1 MKRHL
6 FIIFAFLSINLIATE
21 HIVQASNF
29 SYSPSE
35 LNIST
40 GDTVTWIISSG
51 NHDVNGEFNS
61 ITGDP
66 FNNPESFNSSATN
79 IVGATILSFQ
89 FTLAGTYNYDCSV
102 GSHAANGMVGTI
114 NVTPSTVVDVIVDSD
129 NHNTLETAVIEAG
142 LVEALSAEGPFTVFA
157 PTDAA
162 FDALPDGL
170 LDELL
175 ADPMGELANILKYH
189 VHGGLAMSTDLEN
202 GMMVS
207 TLQGTDLTVTI
218 DNNGVMINNAM
229 VTMADVEAD
238 NGVVHIINAVLVPE
252 DSYTVVDVIVDSDN
266 HNTLETAVI
275 EAGLVEALS
284 AEGPFTVFAPTDA
297 AFDALPDGLLD
308 ELLADPMGELANIL
322 KYHVHGGLAMSTDLE
337 NGMMVSTLQ
346 GTDLTVTI
354 DNNGVMINN
363 AMVTMADVEAD
374 NGVVH
379 IINAVLVPELSSLN
393 TFTIDNNK
401 NYLYSINMLGER
413 VDYNTKDM
421 IIIDVYSN
429 GKTIKKFNTNHKN

>member
-1 MKRHL
+1 
-6 FIIFAFLSINLIATE
+6 
-21 HIVQASNF
+21 
-29 SYSPSE
+29 
-35 LNIST
+35 
-40 GDTVTWIISSG
+40 
-51 NHDVNGEFNS
+51 
-61 ITGDP
+61 
-66 FNNPESFNSSATN
+66 
-79 IVGATILSFQ
+79 
-89 FTLAGTYNYDCSV
+89 
-102 GSHAANGMVGTI
+102 
-114 NVTPSTVVDVIVDSD
+114 
-129 NHNTLETAVIEAG
+129 
-142 LVEALSAEGPFTVFA
+142 
-157 PTDAA
+157 
-162 FDALPDGL
+162 
-170 LDELL
+170 
-175 ADPMGELANILKYH
+175 
-189 VHGGLAMSTDLEN
+189 
-202 GMMVS
+202 
-207 TLQGTDLTVTI
+207 
-218 DNNGVMINNAM
+218 M

-284 AEGPFTVFAPTDA
+284 SEGPFTVFAPTDA

-308 ELLADPMGELANIL
+308 ELLADPMGELANVL
-322 KYHVHGGLAMSTDLE
+322 KYHVHAGLAMSTDLE

-429 GKTIKKFNTNHKN
+429 GKTIKKFNASHKN